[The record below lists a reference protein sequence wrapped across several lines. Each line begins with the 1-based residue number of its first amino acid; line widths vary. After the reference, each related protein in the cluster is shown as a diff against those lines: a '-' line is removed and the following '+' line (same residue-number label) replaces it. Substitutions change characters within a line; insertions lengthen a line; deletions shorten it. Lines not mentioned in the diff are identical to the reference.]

1 MLTLYF
7 KPTCP
12 YCQKVTALI
21 DDMQLS
27 VEMKDISVDD
37 TAREELI
44 ANGGKQQ
51 VPYLVDTDKEV
62 AMYESDDIMDY
73 LELNYSGATDE
84 AEETGKPRV
93 HVGGST
99 CVACEG

>member
-1 MLTLYF
+1 MT
-7 KPTCP
+7 
-12 YCQKVTALI
+12 LI
-21 DDMQLS
+21 DDMKLT
-27 VEMKDISVDD
+27 VDMKDISASDEI
-37 TAREELI
+37 REELI
-44 ANGGKQQ
+44 EKGGKQQ

-73 LELNYSGATDE
+73 LELNYGSTDTDE
-84 AEETGKPRV
+84 EDDAGKPRV